1 MKSSILLLDRK
12 ALKLINLDLTLQ
24 RSPLVVMYQIIYP
37 SQMIRHKVLV
47 HTVHFFVSWT
57 TGLET
62 QGGRYCH
69 IWAIKVMYHCEGYGF
84 SSSLVQDRVQKSE
97 SLGLEQGI
105 VFQETDQLVEDFTCS
120 LDKRLGDHI
129 QKNEISK
136 LKFCP

>member
-84 SSSLVQDRVQKSE
+84 QAV
-97 SLGLEQGI
+97 
-105 VFQETDQLVEDFTCS
+105 
-120 LDKRLGDHI
+120 
-129 QKNEISK
+129 
-136 LKFCP
+136 